1 MSNNIYYTEWTGKRT
16 GYDYRL
22 EVTPADASGAFATG
36 VVTGVSITNAG
47 TLYTSANNVSTAHVT
62 GSGLTLNITANKIG
76 EITAATV
83 FTAGSNYNDNSVYD
97 VTGGTGTGAQFRV
110 YTDLSGSI
118 LSIDIHK
125 HGTNYTVSD
134 KLTVVGGD
142 NLGEIEVTAINNGE
156 ITHVAIHTAGSG
168 YAVND
173 VVNVAQVLGIGLN
186 TSATVTVT
194 SVTSGANYVQFPAQV
209 TKMGSLD
216 VFEFDELPT
225 GMPKGGVLSYELDLD
240 AVHGLGLTEL
250 IDVVLFP
257 KIETTI
263 TYNNTLGKSTT
274 KNISLGTVHS
284 LFVDTD
290 GNGWQ
295 EVFTGVQKIGAESGI
310 SSSSHLI
317 KIEAHEISKVVTES
331 MQMQDWVINGS
342 TNLGNYSN
350 FIDTIVPAAPSYKQ
364 RRVQA
369 INGDNWYAKEL
380 TSFQYGLSTVAAL
393 ITSKQLRKT
402 ASIYFGDV
410 TENVTYYKKALTNEQ
425 RGAALGAFDTY
436 LIFAISGDNGGTFNR
451 GYYIDDK
458 AYGSS
463 SVRDWLN
470 DAMFTHLKRPAQL
483 LPATVFG
490 VRLYGATPASLI
502 PKNYISLAT
511 GTFLKWD
518 LKIGENTYNSVEV
531 SVKEKRGD
539 DIEKFVATTGVQS
552 ENTKQT
558 SVGLAWNTTGIGIKE
573 APAFEVRYGTVVY
586 KESTLDNPDKLN
598 SGYLTVHQMPN
609 ISLSYDTAGV
619 VSGADTD
626 TVLGLAQSINYTGR
640 IFPNAN
646 FKLHAIQEQQT
657 NGIEAVVAKTINK
670 YFGKIRWSVE
680 ADLGMEYLVRPDVG
694 SGVRHD
700 WLFAYDGFNFDLSQ
714 EPYRDYFQGL
724 PTTVPTDWVLVKS
737 SLDLDTE
744 IVSTRFI
751 EKPQ

>member
-22 EVTPADASGAFATG
+22 EVTPADVSGTFAAG

-47 TLYTSANNVSTAHVT
+47 SLYTDANNVSTILL
-62 GSGLTLNITANKIG
+62 GRSGLTLNIQAAGIG
-76 EITAATV
+76 EITSVAINN
-83 FTAGSNYNDNSVYD
+83 AGADYNDNTIYA
-97 VTGGTGTGAQFRV
+97 VTGGDGTGAEFRV
-110 YTDLSGSI
+110 YADGGGSI
-118 LSIDIHK
+118 TSVTIHK
-125 HGTNYTVSD
+125 HGSGYKVNDLLIVD
-134 KLTVVGGD
+134 GG
-142 NLGEIEVTAINNGE
+142 NSLGELEVTGITNGE
-156 ITHVAIHTAGSG
+156 ITHVSIHSAGSG
-168 YAVND
+168 YVVND
-173 VVNVAQVLGIGLN
+173 VVTVSQVLGAGYN
-186 TSATVTVT
+186 QTATVTIT
-194 SVTSGANYVQFPAQV
+194 SVSSGADYVAFPAVV

-225 GMPKGGVLSYELDLD
+225 GMPKGGVLSYDLDLD
-240 AVHGLGLTEL
+240 AAHGLGLTEL

-257 KIETTI
+257 RIDTTI
-263 TYNNTLGKSTT
+263 QYDNTRQQLIT

-284 LFVDTD
+284 LFIDTD

-295 EVFTGVQKIGAESGI
+295 EIFTGVQKIGAESGI

-331 MQMQDWVINGS
+331 MQMQDWVVPNS

-350 FIDTIVPAAPSYKQ
+350 FVDTIIPAAPSYKQ

-369 INGDNWYAKEL
+369 INGDNWYTKEL
-380 TSFQYGLSTVAAL
+380 ISFVGGYSTVAAL

-402 ASIYFGDV
+402 ASLYFGDV
-410 TENVTYYKKALTNEQ
+410 TENVTYYKKALSNEQ

-436 LIFAISGDNGGTFNR
+436 LIFGISSNNGVTLNR

-463 SVRDWLN
+463 GVRDWLN

-539 DIEKFVATTGVQS
+539 DIEKYVATTGVQS

-558 SVGLAWNTTGIGIKE
+558 SVGLAWNTTGIGVKE

-586 KESTLDNPDKLN
+586 VEPTLENPDKLN

-640 IFPNAN
+640 IVPTPN

-657 NGIEAVVAKTINK
+657 NGIEAVIAKTINK